1 MAITESGSNTS
12 NSDCSVM
19 ESTFELLDSDI
30 NDIEETVHTLL
41 YEYINDN
48 PLLYSKNNFREIVEV
63 DIVDFII
70 SDFTDSGFIIKNLQD
85 YYKISH
91 FIKTAVDTFF
101 ANNIY
106 NIVPRSHHITNVPT
120 TMTETYITQQIKH
133 LQQLPQPEQKTPE
146 WYKYRHGLIT
156 ASNVYKVFAS
166 QSQINS
172 LIYEKCKP
180 FVEREPVYNNNNWH
194 STSSLQWGVLYEPI
208 SALLYEY
215 MNSTKISD
223 FGCIQHEKYNYIGA
237 SPDGINTDPN
247 SILYGRMLEIKNIV
261 NRDITGIPKEE
272 YWIQM
277 QIQMETCGLD
287 ECDFVETR
295 FKEYEDADQFYK
307 GVSKHRGI
315 ILCFIENEK
324 TNSPPTYVYSKMDLT
339 INIDIVE
346 KWTEY
351 EKDLK
356 SDKFTLFNT
365 RYWYLDEYS
374 CVLVKRNVHWF
385 NAALPMIKDV
395 WDTIEK
401 ERNSG
406 YEHRATKKRIIGQC
420 VFVSKDNDE
429 VTTTRTIHNITPSN
443 SLNVLKMS

>member
-146 WYKYRHGLIT
+146 WYKYRHT
-156 ASNVYKVFAS
+156 
-166 QSQINS
+166 
-172 LIYEKCKP
+172 
-180 FVEREPVYNNNNWH
+180 
-194 STSSLQWGVLYEPI
+194 
-208 SALLYEY
+208 
-215 MNSTKISD
+215 
-223 FGCIQHEKYNYIGA
+223 
-237 SPDGINTDPN
+237 
-247 SILYGRMLEIKNIV
+247 
-261 NRDITGIPKEE
+261 
-272 YWIQM
+272 
-277 QIQMETCGLD
+277 
-287 ECDFVETR
+287 
-295 FKEYEDADQFYK
+295 
-307 GVSKHRGI
+307 
-315 ILCFIENEK
+315 
-324 TNSPPTYVYSKMDLT
+324 
-339 INIDIVE
+339 
-346 KWTEY
+346 
-351 EKDLK
+351 
-356 SDKFTLFNT
+356 
-365 RYWYLDEYS
+365 
-374 CVLVKRNVHWF
+374 
-385 NAALPMIKDV
+385 
-395 WDTIEK
+395 
-401 ERNSG
+401 
-406 YEHRATKKRIIGQC
+406 
-420 VFVSKDNDE
+420 
-429 VTTTRTIHNITPSN
+429 
-443 SLNVLKMS
+443 

>member
-1 MAITESGSNTS
+1 M
-12 NSDCSVM
+12 
-19 ESTFELLDSDI
+19 
-30 NDIEETVHTLL
+30 
-41 YEYINDN
+41 
-48 PLLYSKNNFREIVEV
+48 
-63 DIVDFII
+63 
-70 SDFTDSGFIIKNLQD
+70 
-85 YYKISH
+85 
-91 FIKTAVDTFF
+91 
-101 ANNIY
+101 
-106 NIVPRSHHITNVPT
+106 
-120 TMTETYITQQIKH
+120 
-133 LQQLPQPEQKTPE
+133 
-146 WYKYRHGLIT
+146 IT
-156 ASNVYKVFAS
+156 ASNIYKVFAS
-166 QSQINS
+166 QAQVNS

-180 FVEREPVYNNNNWH
+180 FVERETVHNNLH
-194 STSSLQWGVLYEPI
+194 STSSLQWGVLYEPVT
-208 SALLYEY
+208 ALLYEY
-215 MNSTKISD
+215 MNNTKISD

-287 ECDFVETR
+287 ECDFMETR

-315 ILCFIENEK
+315 ILCFIENGI

-356 SDKFTLFNT
+356 SDKYTLFNT

-401 ERNSG
+401 ERGSG
-406 YEHRATKKRIIGQC
+406 YEHRATKKRTIGQC
-420 VFVSKDNDE
+420 VFVSRDNDE
-429 VTTTRTIHNITPSN
+429 VTTTRTIHNVTSSN
-443 SLNVLKMS
+443 GLNVVKMS